1 MKKEGKSRMVDF
13 SLTPRQKELREIAMD
28 YATTVV
34 EPIAIQSDQM
44 PEVDKSFNW
53 DLVREASIRGL
64 RRRSHP
70 SYVW

>member
-1 MKKEGKSRMVDF
+1 MVDF

-34 EPIAIQSDQM
+34 EPIATEADQI

-53 DLVREASIRGL
+53 DLVR
-64 RRRSHP
+64 
-70 SYVW
+70 